1 MSQSE
6 QESRGNFLRR
16 VANTIRSL
24 ASRFVNALKSFFAR
38 DNVQD
43 DKHETSE
50 VMSSPHDVP
59 LQEALVTIRNEVQN
73 LVASPE
79 NTNVITAEATAT
91 DQKTSSKPRPLRSPS
106 LPKEHRLLIKKCVR
120 GGNRRL
126 AEQKLE
132 ELGYLFPEVHTRGAY
147 IVVNY
152 RGVDGYLYTARFR
165 YK

>member
-6 QESRGNFLRR
+6 QQTHGNFLRR
-16 VANTIRSL
+16 VASAIRNLVNRL
-24 ASRFVNALKSFFAR
+24 ASAVKSIFAKGGSESR
-38 DNVQD
+38 D
-43 DKHETSE
+43 SE
-50 VMSSPHDVP
+50 PSATITPSRDVP
-59 LQEALVTIRNEVQN
+59 LQEALVTIRSEVQN
-73 LVASPE
+73 LVASPGNLQE
-79 NTNVITAEATAT
+79 VT
-91 DQKTSSKPRPLRSPS
+91 DPAANDQVTPKAKSLHSPP
-106 LPKEHRLLIKKCVR
+106 LPKEHRLLVKRCVR
-120 GGNRRL
+120 GGNRKL